1 MLLPQPN
8 CILKPN
14 RTLLISRSVLFFTCC
29 VFLIAFSACKFR
41 QKTSLIIHHAK
52 IYTVDEKF
60 TVAQAMAVRDGKI
73 IATGTNDEILKEYES
88 DSTINAAG
96 KFIYPGLIDA
106 HAHFLN
112 YGFSLQQVNLTGT
125 KSWQE
130 CIDKVTEFIKAKNI
144 QPGTWV
150 QGRGWDQN
158 DWDTKEFPNKDI
170 LDSNFPNN
178 PVALVRIDGH
188 ALIANT
194 KAIERSNVQPGQTI
208 AGGTIET
215 INGKLTGIMID
226 NAEDL
231 IFAAIPPP
239 TKEEYAIAL
248 NEAQQNCFAMG
259 LTTVVDCGLN
269 KNHVDIIDALQKEGA
284 LKMKLNVML
293 SDDPA
298 NYAYY
303 LKAGP
308 YKTPMLN
315 VNGFKLYADG
325 ALGSRG
331 ACLLQHYSD
340 KPDWQGFLLKD
351 RTYFENI
358 IPQIYNSKFQAN
370 THAIG
375 DSGNRM
381 ILQVY
386 ASVLKENNDRRWR
399 VEHAQ
404 VVNKND
410 FYYFGK
416 YSIIPSVQPTHATSD
431 MYWAEQRLGA
441 ERIKGAY
448 AYKQLLN
455 QNGWLPLG
463 TDFPV
468 EDISPFKTFYA
479 AVARQDSK
487 GFPDSGFQIKNA
499 LSREET
505 LRGMTIW
512 AAKGSFEEK
521 EKGSLE
527 SGKAA
532 DFIILDTDL
541 IGGDIKN
548 LLNCSVFQTFVNGK
562 TVYKKLPK
570 K

>member
-1 MLLPQPN
+1 M
-8 CILKPN
+8 
-14 RTLLISRSVLFFTCC
+14 
-29 VFLIAFSACKFR
+29 
-41 QKTSLIIHHAK
+41 
-52 IYTVDEKF
+52 
-60 TVAQAMAVRDGKI
+60 
-73 IATGTNDEILKEYES
+73 
-88 DSTINAAG
+88 
-96 KFIYPGLIDA
+96 
-106 HAHFLN
+106 
-112 YGFSLQQVNLTGT
+112 
-125 KSWQE
+125 
-130 CIDKVTEFIKAKNI
+130 
-144 QPGTWV
+144 
-150 QGRGWDQN
+150 
-158 DWDTKEFPNKDI
+158 
-170 LDSNFPNN
+170 
-178 PVALVRIDGH
+178 VRIDGH
-188 ALIANT
+188 ALIANQ
-194 KAIERSNVQPGQTI
+194 KALDLAKVQAGQTMQ
-208 AGGTIET
+208 GGTAET
-215 INGKLTGIMID
+215 INGKLTGIIID
-226 NAEDL
+226 NAEDI
-231 IFAAIPPP
+231 IFAAVPAP
-239 TKEEYAIAL
+239 TKEQYEVAL
-248 NEAQQNCFAMG
+248 NDAQQNCFAMG
-259 LTTVVDCGLN
+259 LTTIVDCGFN
-269 KNHVDIIDALQKEGA
+269 KKDVDIIDALQKEGT

-293 SDDPA
+293 SDDSA

-303 LKAGP
+303 LKTGP

-331 ACLLQHYSD
+331 ACLLQPYSD
-340 KPDWQGFLLKD
+340 KPGWQGFLLKD
-351 RTYFENI
+351 RSYFEKI

-455 QNGWLPLG
+455 QNGWIPLG

-499 LSREET
+499 LSPEET

-527 SGKAA
+527 TGKAA
-532 DFIILDTDL
+532 DFILLDTDL

-548 LLNCSVFQTFVNGK
+548 LLNASVTQTFINGK
-562 TVYKKLPK
+562 TVYKKLLQK
-570 K
+570 

>member
-1 MLLPQPN
+1 MSFKKFFSLLLIAY
-8 CILKPN
+8 CIL
-14 RTLLISRSVLFFTCC
+14 
-29 VFLIAFSACKFR
+29 LIASCKFR
-41 QKTSLIIHHAK
+41 QKIPLLIHHAK

-60 TVAQAMAVRDGKI
+60 SVAEAMAVSEGKI
-73 IATGTNDEILKEYES
+73 IAIGTNDEILKEYEGEE
-88 DSTINAAG
+88 TIDAAG
-96 KFIYPGLIDA
+96 KFIYPGFIDA

-130 CIDKVTEFIKAKNI
+130 CIDKVKAFIKEKKI

-158 DWDTKEFPNKDI
+158 DWTVKEFPNKDS
-170 LDSNFPNN
+170 LDIYFPNN
-178 PVALVRIDGH
+178 PLALVRIDGH

-194 KAIERSNVQPGQTI
+194 KAIELANVKPGQAI

-231 IFAAIPPP
+231 IFAAVPAP
-239 TKEEYAIAL
+239 TKDEYAIAL

-269 KNHVDIIDALQKEGA
+269 KNHVDIIDALQKEGT

-293 SDDPA
+293 SDDSA

-303 LKAGP
+303 LKTGP

-331 ACLLQHYSD
+331 ACLLQPYSD
-340 KPDWQGFLLKD
+340 KPGWQGFLLKD
-351 RTYFENI
+351 RSYFEKI

-448 AYKQLLN
+448 AYKQLLD
-455 QNGWLPLG
+455 QNGWIPLG

-499 LSREET
+499 LTKEET
-505 LRGMTIW
+505 LKGMTIW

-527 SGKAA
+527 NGKAA
-532 DFIILDTDL
+532 DFILLDTDL

-548 LLNCSVFQTFVNGK
+548 LLNASVYQTFINGK
-562 TVYKKLPK
+562 TVYKKLPQK
-570 K
+570 